1 MERNMEKA
9 LRLWSFADVDRSGKV
24 RWTAAELGYPV
35 EEQRLKLG
43 EHAAEE
49 YRRLNPYA
57 QIPTAEIG
65 GETWIESGAICI
77 LLAER
82 EPGSGLIPGEPEA
95 RTRFWQSMFLSNST
109 LEAPVVSYFLSRSG
123 VIDSAW
129 ADLWEE
135 PLKRRLTVFAEQAPA
150 DDYICGNFSLA
161 DICAAYVLRI
171 GVQAQ
176 LLQAEGGL
184 RAYLERL
191 MSRPAAREARFFERL
206 EL

>member
-1 MERNMEKA
+1 MNKP

-43 EHAAEE
+43 EHAADD

-57 QIPTAEIG
+57 QIPAAEVDG
-65 GETWIESGAICI
+65 QTWIESGAICI

-82 EPGSGLIPGEPEA
+82 KPESGLIPTDLAA
-95 RTRFWQSMFLSNST
+95 RERFWQSMFLSNST
-109 LEAPVVSYFLSRSG
+109 LEAPAVSYYLSRSG
-123 VIDSAW
+123 VIDSTW
-129 ADLWEE
+129 AELWEK
-135 PLKRRLTVFAEQAPA
+135 PLRQRLNVFAGEVPA
-150 DDYICGNFSLA
+150 DGHICGDFSLA

-176 LLQAEGGL
+176 LLQPEGGL
-184 RAYLERL
+184 RSYLERL
-191 MSRPAAREARFFERL
+191 MDRPAAREARFFERL